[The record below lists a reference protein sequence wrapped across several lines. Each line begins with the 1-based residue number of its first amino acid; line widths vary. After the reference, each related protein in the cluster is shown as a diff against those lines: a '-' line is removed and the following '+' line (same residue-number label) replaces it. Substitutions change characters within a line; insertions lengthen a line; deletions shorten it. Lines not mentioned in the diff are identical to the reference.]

1 MSERPQQ
8 SEWPEW
14 RREWERARP
23 QLNVWV
29 SRGQDWAHN
38 RQQIKPPRSRTQEAV
53 RGVVMLP
60 LNLLTG
66 ALGIIA
72 GLLAACVGLLVVAL
86 VAWIGMGVLGA
97 AMAARN
103 GWDFRLGWVLGFTLG
118 PIGVAL
124 ARLLP
129 TR

>member
-1 MSERPQQ
+1 
-8 SEWPEW
+8 
-14 RREWERARP
+14 
-23 QLNVWV
+23 
-29 SRGQDWAHN
+29 
-38 RQQIKPPRSRTQEAV
+38 
-53 RGVVMLP
+53 MLP

-66 ALGIIA
+66 ALGLIA
-72 GLLAACVGLLVVAL
+72 GMLAAGVGLLVVAL
-86 VAWIGMGVLGA
+86 LAWIGMGVLGA
-97 AMAARN
+97 IMAARN

>member
-1 MSERPQQ
+1 MSQQ
-8 SEWPEW
+8 RQSSEWPEW

-29 SRGQDWAHN
+29 SRGQDWARD
-38 RQQIKPPRSRTQEAV
+38 RQQLKQPRSRTQQAV
-53 RGVVMLP
+53 RGILTLP
-60 LNLLTG
+60 LNLLTA
-66 ALGIIA
+66 ALGLIA
-72 GLLAACVGLLVVAL
+72 ALLAACLGLLVVAFL
-86 VAWIGMGVLGA
+86 AWIGMGVLGA

-103 GWDFRLGWVLGFTLG
+103 GWDFRLGWVLGFALG